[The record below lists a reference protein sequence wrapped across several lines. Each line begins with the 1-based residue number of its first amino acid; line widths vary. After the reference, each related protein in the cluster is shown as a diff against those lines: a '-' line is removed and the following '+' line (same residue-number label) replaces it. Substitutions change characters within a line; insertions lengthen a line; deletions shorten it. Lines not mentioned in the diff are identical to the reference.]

1 MERLWVFLLLLV
13 PSTGL
18 WASTE
23 DSLMTSLQVPDSVAV
38 ESPTSGSAVADSI
51 VVDSTV
57 ADSTALQD
65 SIRQKVCKVP
75 KFFRPVH
82 NFLTQKSSLTPPPE
96 AYKPLDDI
104 SWVGAPIFLA
114 GILLKGE
121 KEAFRQDYN
130 NPHTQARL
138 VSSFKTGVDDYLQYF
153 SPALTVGLKIGGV
166 EGRSDWLRLITSAA
180 MTYGIEALLV
190 NGIKYTSREQRP
202 DGTSRNSWPSGHTAT
217 AFAGATILHKE
228 YGLTRS
234 PWYSVAGYGVAT
246 ATGVLRVLNNR
257 HWVSDVFSGAGIG
270 IMAGE
275 VGYMLS
281 DLIFKDRHL
290 LRNDLSSFQDMRTN
304 PSFYSVS
311 MGVGFGSHELDFSQA
326 TSLPD
331 HANDIK
337 LKFRMATVVGAEGAY
352 FFHRNVGVGGRLR
365 VSTMPI
371 KGWSD
376 FVSVGHEE
384 SRRQLT
390 ELLGKDKST
399 TLDINASLQDLMTTK
414 EYGVVS
420 DHLAEFAFDG
430 GMYFHFPL
438 SRRFAI
444 GTKALI
450 GGSVMQALDISAHYL
465 GNQKGLDYDLN
476 EQNGSS
482 LSMRLNGLTT
492 KLDGEGNP
500 LAYDTEWDYFT
511 LKGSRSVK
519 YGTGIS
525 LTYAYKHNFSLRAFV
540 DYDYTRKTFTLTYD
554 ANHYLR
560 DALPEIY
567 GLATSMNY
575 DLGPVVY
582 TQHCNMHR
590 WVLGG
595 ALCISF

>member
-1 MERLWVFLLLLV
+1 MTSSL
-13 PSTGL
+13 
-18 WASTE
+18 AA
-23 DSLMTSLQVPDSVAV
+23 DSLAVDSV
-38 ESPTSGSAVADSI
+38 PVASI
-51 VVDSTV
+51 
-57 ADSTALQD
+57 ALQD
-65 SIRQKVCKVP
+65 SIRQKVCQVP

-104 SWVGAPIFLA
+104 SWVGVPLFLG

-121 KEAFRQDYN
+121 KATFRQDYN

-138 VSSFKTGVDDYLQYF
+138 VSNFKTGVDDYLQYF

-190 NGIKYTSREQRP
+190 NSIKYTSREQRP

-290 LRNDLSSFQDMRTN
+290 LRNDLASFQDMYTN

-311 MGVGFGSHELDFSQA
+311 MGVGFGAQELDFSHA

-331 HANDIK
+331 HANGIK
-337 LKFRMATVVGAEGAY
+337 LKFKMATVVGAEGAY
-352 FFHRNVGVGGRLR
+352 FFSRHVGVGGRLR

-371 KGWSD
+371 KGWND
-376 FVSVGHEE
+376 FVAVGHEE
-384 SRRQLT
+384 TSRQLT

-399 TLDINASLQDLMTTK
+399 TVDIETALQDLVTTK

-420 DHLAEFAFDG
+420 DYLAEFAFDG
-430 GMYFHFPL
+430 GLYFHFPL

-444 GTKALI
+444 GTKALV
-450 GGSVMQALDISAHYL
+450 GGSVMQALDISAHYQ
-465 GNQKGLDYDLN
+465 GNQKTLDYNLAGQSQT
-476 EQNGSS
+476 QNLKINDFS
-482 LSMRLNGLTT
+482 T

-500 LAYDTEWDYFT
+500 IGYDTEWDYFT

-519 YGTGIS
+519 YGTGVS

-554 ANHYLR
+554 ANQFLNE
-560 DALPEIY
+560 ALPEVY
-567 GLATSMNY
+567 GLATQMDY
-575 DLGPVVY
+575 DLGPQVY
-582 TQHCNMHR
+582 TQDCNMHR

>member
-1 MERLWVFLLLLV
+1 MGRLWVFLLLLV

-23 DSLMTSLQVPDSVAV
+23 DSLMTSLQVPDSMRVDSV
-38 ESPTSGSAVADSI
+38 VADS
-51 VVDSTV
+51 
-57 ADSTALQD
+57 AALQD

-82 NFLTQKSSLTPPPE
+82 DFLTQKSSLTPPPK

-114 GILLKGE
+114 GIILKGE
-121 KEAFRQDYN
+121 KETFRQDYN
-130 NPHTQARL
+130 NPHPQARL

-153 SPALTVGLKIGGV
+153 SPALTVGLKVGGV

-290 LRNDLSSFQDMRTN
+290 LRNDLAFFQDMRTN

-311 MGVGFGSHELDFSQA
+311 MGVGFGSHELDFSHA

-371 KGWSD
+371 KGWND

-399 TLDINASLQDLMTTK
+399 TVDIDASLQDLVTTK
-414 EYGVVS
+414 EYGIVS
-420 DHLAEFAFDG
+420 DYLAEFAFDG
-430 GMYFHFPL
+430 GLYFHFPL

-450 GGSVMQALDISAHYL
+450 GGSVMQALDISAHYQ
-465 GNQKGLDYDLN
+465 GNQKTLDYNLN
-476 EQNGSS
+476 EQNNPSQS
-482 LSMRLNGLTT
+482 LKLNGLST
-492 KLDGEGNP
+492 KLDDEGNP
-500 LAYDTEWDYFT
+500 VVYDTEWDYFT

-554 ANHYLR
+554 PDQFMR
-560 DALPEIY
+560 DALPEVY

-575 DLGPVVY
+575 DLGPQVY
-582 TQHCNMHR
+582 TQDCNMHR

>member
-38 ESPTSGSAVADSI
+38 ESPTSGSAAADSI

-311 MGVGFGSHELDFSQA
+311 MGVGFGSHELVFSQA

-365 VSTMPI
+365 VGTMPI

-376 FVSVGHEE
+376 FVSIGHEE

-399 TLDINASLQDLMTTK
+399 TLDINASLQDLVTTK

-444 GTKALI
+444 GIKALI

-465 GNQKGLDYDLN
+465 GNQKDLDYDLN